1 MTTAIVILV
10 GLALL
15 QLWANVVLFCLLRI
29 AWSELKDRTQTLT
42 PIDTDVWDEIKR
54 KDTEE

>member
-1 MTTAIVILV
+1 MTTAIVILS

-15 QLWANVVLFCLLRI
+15 QLGANVVLFCLLRI

-42 PIDTDVWDEIKR
+42 PIDTEVWDEIKR
-54 KDTEE
+54 KDNKQ